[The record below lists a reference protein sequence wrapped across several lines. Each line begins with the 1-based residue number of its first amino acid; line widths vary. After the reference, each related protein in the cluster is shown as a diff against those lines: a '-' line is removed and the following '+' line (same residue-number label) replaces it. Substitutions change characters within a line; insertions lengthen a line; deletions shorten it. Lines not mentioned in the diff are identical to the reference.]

1 MASRPAFLIV
11 LCAQLIISSNSQNP
25 NSKEVY
31 QTPSDCKTG
40 SSSTDGFAEFFNSA
54 TLKCSQCSENSTFQL
69 QSTDGLSCICQPG
82 YRYVKNFGGKNV
94 TCQLCPNAVSEDGWE
109 CITCGGGTNVNTNTR
124 RCSECPNER
133 TISALRQLNGNLIDP
148 NKQLS
153 CVRCEGET
161 QSNSDQSKCNRCSYT
176 LSLRATQSPPAPE
189 RTCNCTTSEFALN
202 GICYPVENRITGLDF
217 AIPLENENPIQ
228 SIYLRNNLENV
239 FYMCRYYSNI
249 TACQTLANM
258 CMLTMYS
265 GGPRRAFTAA
275 NTPCNLFAL
284 FNTETSLNEL
294 KPLVFVGDLNAD
306 DELERDDIEI
316 EWTMDP
322 PMEFPFLAGTFTLD
336 GNFLGFQEIQ
346 GNFLQLCEASDNILN
361 AAFVFGTYYS
371 YSCQISASSLW
382 DEVKYPLRFCEIY
395 LRYIST
401 ESGSTETIF
410 KIPVLIR
417 NYRDS
422 SNNFAN
428 RESVK
433 DWQLT
438 RRFFLVDNVA
448 TKTAEGQEAPH
459 VRYAKSITLRVN
471 LLPDT
476 TEGRIS
482 VPYFDIEYDD
492 VSKERADNNE
502 KVQIDFQ
509 VTYEM
514 SQSAYKEDFQIAIGT
529 ISSLGVIYAG
539 FRTYVWSRRAG
550 RITID
555 FPTLANLVFYLCGT
569 LSNCF
574 FVVTYGIAF
583 YFFIFF
589 KRQNVVY
596 LVHLEGKSY
605 EEWYIL
611 FVSAFALKCAA
622 LLHMIVMQCSADIFM
637 VDWERPKGQP
647 PVPHSTT
654 TGGGTGDGAS
664 SPKRL
669 KSSVS
674 IWRTYFVAN
683 EWNEIQTK
691 RKINRVLQIFMVIF
705 FLVVVGF
712 EDTATK
718 DPNGEVNKGS
728 DVYKAEQSPMFRMAL
743 GATVYLLVAVVQVI
757 FFVFIYERFIS
768 DDIREFVDLCSMSNI
783 SVFVMANGEFGYY
796 IHGRSVHGRSD
807 VGMREMCDMIKRE
820 EEDLVGQRGLVPNT
834 EPQTFLMA
842 LPKRLRQKYETVYMP
857 VQLENASAA
866 TRGEQ
871 ARLAGRDKSIDAYGT
886 LNRFFCAFIDH
897 SLRDIDYVVKEK
909 TFLEKILDTEFLE
922 LADKGIFYN
931 DNGHSFDNVLFYG
944 NEMMLIIFDTLFFC
958 VVDYIFTDYVLAGI
972 LTYLI
977 TELICLIRDIGGKKN
992 LAKKTLVDERFL
1004 I

>member
-1 MASRPAFLIV
+1 MAPKLAFHLVPSFLFLVAAFI
-11 LCAQLIISSNSQNP
+11 LLSDAQIITSQ
-25 NSKEVY
+25 SKSPY
-31 QTPSDCKTG
+31 QTPEDCKDG
-40 SSSTDGFAEFFNSA
+40 SSSSDESAEFFNSA
-54 TLKCSQCSENSTFQL
+54 TLQCTSCSENSTVQQ
-69 QSTDGLSCICQPG
+69 QSSDGLTCICRPG
-82 YRYVKNFGGKNV
+82 YRYLQNFGGRQV
-94 TCQLCPNAVSEDGWE
+94 TCERCPNAVSADGWE
-109 CITCGGGTNVNTNTR
+109 CVTCGSGTTEDANTR
-124 RCSECPNER
+124 QCSQCTDQEDI
-133 TISALRQLNGNLIDP
+133 TALRQLNGQLIVP
-148 NKQLS
+148 TREVS
-153 CVRCEGET
+153 CERCINET
-161 QSNSDQSKCNRCSYT
+161 QPNADRSQCDRCSYT
-176 LSLRATQSPPAPE
+176 LSVRALRSPPVTTT
-189 RTCNCTTSEFALN
+189 TCACNTPDEIEIN
-202 GICYPVENRITGLDF
+202 GICFPNTNPVGTLDF
-217 AIPLENENPIQ
+217 TIPLENENPIR
-228 SIYLRNNLENV
+228 SVYLETNLMAAY
-239 FYMCRYYSNI
+239 YMCRGDYRNI
-249 TACQTLANM
+249 TACQALANM
-258 CMLTMYS
+258 CVLTMYS
-265 GGPRRAFTAA
+265 GGPTVFAA
-275 NTPCNLFAL
+275 SSNTPCTLFARL
-284 FNTETSLNEL
+284 NTETTNVN
-294 KPLVFVGDLNAD
+294 PDNIVRPGIFVGERNAD
-306 DELERDDIEI
+306 DELARDDIET

-322 PMEFPFLAGTFTLD
+322 PMTFPFLGSTFSID
-336 GNFLGFQEIQ
+336 GSFLGFQSIN
-346 GNFLQLCEASDNILN
+346 GGSLQLCEASDNVLN

-371 YSCQISASSLW
+371 HSCQIPASSLW
-382 DEVKYPLRFCEIY
+382 DEVKYPLKFYEIY
-395 LRYIST
+395 
-401 ESGSTETIF
+401 TI
-410 KIPVLIR
+410 
-417 NYRDS
+417 
-422 SNNFAN
+422 
-428 RESVK
+428 K
-433 DWQLT
+433 DWQLV
-438 RRFFLVDNVA
+438 RRFFLVDNEA
-448 TKTAEGQEAPH
+448 TKTVAGQEAPH
-459 VRYAKSITLRVN
+459 VRYAKSITLKVS

-476 TEGRIS
+476 SDGRIS

-492 VSKERADNNE
+492 ISRERADAGEN
-502 KVQIDFQ
+502 VQINFQ

-514 SQSAYKEDFQIAIGT
+514 SQSAFKENFQIAIGT

-555 FPTLANLVFYLCGT
+555 FPTLANLVFFLCGT

-596 LVHLEGKSY
+596 LVHLDGKDY
-605 EEWYIL
+605 ENWYII
-611 FVSAFALKCAA
+611 FVTAFALKLVA
-622 LLHMIVMQCSADIFM
+622 LLHMIVMQCSADIFL

-647 PVPHSTT
+647 PLPQPMA
-654 TGGGTGDGAS
+654 GGGGGDNAS
-664 SPKRL
+664 SPKKQ

-691 RKINRVLQIFMVIF
+691 RKINCVMQIFMVLF

-718 DPNGEVNKGS
+718 DPDGAVNKGA
-728 DVYKAEQSPMFRMAL
+728 DVYRAEQSPMFRMAL
-743 GATVYLLVAVVQVI
+743 GSTVYLVVAVVQVI
-757 FFVFIYERFIS
+757 FFVFIYERFIT

-871 ARLAGRDKSIDAYGT
+871 ARMIGRDKSIDAYGT

-922 LADKGIFYN
+922 LTDQGIFYN

-944 NEMMLIIFDTLFFC
+944 NEMMLVVFDTLFFC
-958 VVDYIFTDYVLAGI
+958 VVDYIFTNYVLAGI
-972 LTYLI
+972 LTYLV
-977 TELICLIRDIGGKKN
+977 TELMCLIRDIGGKKN